1 MFKLHLRERFFPN
14 AKFFK
19 SLNFRIMVILF
30 LVGTIPALIL
40 SAAFLSAYR
49 EQSITRLGND
59 VSNQCQ
65 ILATQLGSA
74 NYLDNPGNETLT
86 GELTQLATLY
96 DGRILIIDQNFHIM
110 VDTYA
115 LETGRTMV
123 AEEVIKCFKGQ
134 STTHY
139 VSGRFIEMT
148 VPITGNGE
156 DKSVIGVILASAST
170 DSLNVRFE
178 ELLNF
183 TEIWLASGSIC
194 LLALAV
200 FLSNWLVKP
209 LRHMNKFI
217 GDLVEG
223 ALDGDLDIHDC
234 TETENI
240 SNTFNSL
247 LAKLRLMEESRQEF
261 VSNVSHELK
270 TPLASMKVL
279 ADSLLVQEG
288 APVELYQEFMQDI
301 AEEIDREN
309 NIISDLLTLV
319 KTDRKVTKLNVEVT
333 NVNEFL
339 EQILKRLRPIAE
351 QGNIEMVF
359 ESNRNVSAEIDVTR
373 LSLAFSNLVEN
384 AIKYNHENG
393 WVRVSLDADH
403 KFFYVKVSDSGMG
416 IPEESL
422 DYIFERFYRVDKS
435 HSQEIGV
442 RALVSPS
449 QEVQSW
455 RTGGNPGAERSR
467 WGNHLHSAD
476 PPSLYHVNKTASGG
490 LLSDAEQP

>member
-1 MFKLHLRERFFPN
+1 MLRQRIKERFSPN
-14 AKFFK
+14 SKFFK

-30 LVGTIPALIL
+30 LIGTIPALIL
-40 SAAFLSAYR
+40 SVAFLSAYR
-49 EQSITRLGND
+49 DQSLVRLGND
-59 VSNQCQ
+59 VTNQCQ
-65 ILATQLGSA
+65 ILATQIGSV
-74 NYLDNPGNETLT
+74 NYLDNPSNETLT
-86 GELTQLATLY
+86 GELTQLANLY
-96 DGRILIIDQNFHIM
+96 DGRILIIDQNFQIL

-115 LETGRTMV
+115 LEEGRTML
-123 AEEVIKCFKGQ
+123 AEEVIKCFKGE
-134 STTHY
+134 STSHY

-148 VPITGNGE
+148 VPITAGGE
-156 DKSVIGVILASAST
+156 NKTVTGVILASAST
-170 DSLNVRFE
+170 DSMNVRLE
-178 ELLNF
+178 ALRNF
-183 TEIWLASGSIC
+183 AEIWIVAGSIC
-194 LLALAV
+194 VLALAV
-200 FLSNWLVKP
+200 FLSNWLVGP

-223 ALDGDLDIHDC
+223 ALDGDLEIHDC

-309 NIISDLLTLV
+309 TIISDLLTLV
-319 KTDRKVTKLNVEVT
+319 KTDRKVTKPNVELT

-351 QGNIEMVF
+351 KANIEMVF
-359 ESNRNVSAEIDVTR
+359 ESNRSVNAEIDVTR

-393 WVRVSLDADH
+393 WVQVSLDADH
-403 KFFYVKVSDSGMG
+403 KFFYVKVSDSGIG
-416 IPEESL
+416 IPEGSL

-435 HSQEIGV
+435 HSREIGGTGLGLAITRSAV
-442 RALVSPS
+442 VAHRGAIR
-449 QEVQSW
+449 VQSTVEEGTVFTV
-455 RTGGNPGAERSR
+455 RIPLRYIT
-467 WGNHLHSAD
+467 
-476 PPSLYHVNKTASGG
+476 
-490 LLSDAEQP
+490 

>member
-1 MFKLHLRERFFPN
+1 MLRLNWTKRFSPN
-14 AKFFK
+14 SKFFK
-19 SLNFRIMVILF
+19 SLNFRIMVIFF
-30 LVGTIPALIL
+30 LIGILPAMIL
-40 SAAFLSAYR
+40 SAVFLSAYTK
-49 EQSITRLGND
+49 QSLTRQGND
-59 VSNQCQ
+59 VNNQCQ
-65 ILATQLGSA
+65 ILASQLGSA
-74 NYLDNPGNETLT
+74 NYLDDPSNETLT
-86 GELTQLATLY
+86 GELMQLATLY
-96 DGRILIIDQNFHIM
+96 DGRILIIDRNFQII

-115 LETGRTMV
+115 LEEGRTML
-123 AEEVIKCFKGQ
+123 AEEVIKCFKGE
-134 STTHY
+134 STSHY

-148 VPITGNGE
+148 VPILSSSE
-156 DKSVIGVILASAST
+156 DKNIIGVILASAST
-170 DSLNVRFE
+170 DSLNVRRDN
-178 ELLNF
+178 LKNLM
-183 TEIWLASGSIC
+183 EIWLVAGGLC
-194 LLALAV
+194 VLVLAV
-200 FLSNWLVKP
+200 ILSSWLVKP
-209 LRHMNKFI
+209 LRYMNKFI

-279 ADSLLVQEG
+279 ADSLLVQED

-309 NIISDLLTLV
+309 TIISDLLTLV
-319 KTDRKVTKLNVEVT
+319 KTDRKVTDLNVT
-333 NVNEFL
+333 ATDVNEFL

-351 QGNIEMVF
+351 QANIEMVF
-359 ESNRNVSAEIDVTR
+359 ESNRSVSAEIDTTR

-384 AIKYNHENG
+384 AIKYNRENG

-416 IPEESL
+416 IPQDSL

-435 HSQEIGV
+435 HSREIGGTGLGLAITKSAV
-442 RALVSPS
+442 VAHRGAIR
-449 QEVQSW
+449 VQS
-455 RTGGNPGAERSR
+455 EM
-467 WGNHLHSAD
+467 
-476 PPSLYHVNKTASGG
+476 
-490 LLSDAEQP
+490 EQGTTFTVRIPLKYII

>member
-1 MFKLHLRERFFPN
+1 MLRQRIKERFSPN
-14 AKFFK
+14 SKFFK

-30 LVGTIPALIL
+30 LIGTIPALIL

-49 EQSITRLGND
+49 DQSLVRLGND
-59 VSNQCQ
+59 VTNQCQ
-65 ILATQLGSA
+65 ILATQIGSV
-74 NYLDNPGNETLT
+74 NYLDNPSNETLT
-86 GELTQLATLY
+86 GELTQLANLY
-96 DGRILIIDQNFHIM
+96 DGRILIIDQNFRIL

-115 LETGRTMV
+115 LEEGRTML
-123 AEEVIKCFKGQ
+123 AEEVIKCFKGE
-134 STTHY
+134 STSHY

-148 VPITGNGE
+148 VPITAGGE
-156 DKSVIGVILASAST
+156 NKTVVGVILASAST
-170 DSLNVRFE
+170 DSMNVRLE
-178 ELLNF
+178 ELRNF
-183 TEIWLASGSIC
+183 TEIWIVAGSIC
-194 LLALAV
+194 VLALAV
-200 FLSNWLVKP
+200 FLSNWLVGP

-223 ALDGDLDIHDC
+223 ALDGDLDIRDC

-309 NIISDLLTLV
+309 TIISDLLTLV
-319 KTDRKVTKLNVEVT
+319 KTDRKVTKPNVELT

-351 QGNIEMVF
+351 KANIEMVF
-359 ESNRNVSAEIDVTR
+359 ESNRSVSAEIDVTR

-435 HSQEIGV
+435 HSREIGGTGLGLAITRSAV
-442 RALVSPS
+442 VAHRGAIR
-449 QEVQSW
+449 VQSTVEEGTVFTV
-455 RTGGNPGAERSR
+455 RIPLRYIT
-467 WGNHLHSAD
+467 
-476 PPSLYHVNKTASGG
+476 
-490 LLSDAEQP
+490 

>member
-384 AIKYNHENG
+384 AIKYNHPNG

-435 HSQEIGV
+435 HSQEIGGTGLGLAITRSAV
-442 RALVSPS
+442 VAHRGAIR
-449 QEVQSW
+449 VQSEA
-455 RTGGNPGAERSR
+455 GGGTIFTVRIPLR
-467 WGNHLHSAD
+467 
-476 PPSLYHVNKTASGG
+476 YIT
-490 LLSDAEQP
+490 

>member
-1 MFKLHLRERFFPN
+1 MLRLNWTKRFSPN
-14 AKFFK
+14 SKFFK
-19 SLNFRIMVILF
+19 SLNFRIMVIFF
-30 LVGTIPALIL
+30 LIGILPAMIL
-40 SAAFLSAYR
+40 SAVFLSAYTK
-49 EQSITRLGND
+49 QSLTRQGD
-59 VSNQCQ
+59 DPS
-65 ILATQLGSA
+65 
-74 NYLDNPGNETLT
+74 NETLT
-86 GELTQLATLY
+86 GELMQLATLY
-96 DGRILIIDQNFHIM
+96 DGRILIIDRNFQII

-115 LETGRTMV
+115 LEEGRTML
-123 AEEVIKCFKGQ
+123 AEEVIKCFKGE
-134 STTHY
+134 STSHY

-148 VPITGNGE
+148 VPILSSSE
-156 DKSVIGVILASAST
+156 DKNIIGVILASAST
-170 DSLNVRFE
+170 DSLNVRRDN
-178 ELLNF
+178 LKNLM
-183 TEIWLASGSIC
+183 EIWLVAGGLC
-194 LLALAV
+194 VLVLAV
-200 FLSNWLVKP
+200 ILSSWLVKP
-209 LRHMNKFI
+209 LRYMNKFI

-279 ADSLLVQEG
+279 ADSLLVQED

-309 NIISDLLTLV
+309 TIISDLLTLV
-319 KTDRKVTKLNVEVT
+319 KTDRKVTDLNVAAT
-333 NVNEFL
+333 DVNEFL

-351 QGNIEMVF
+351 QANIEMVF
-359 ESNRNVSAEIDVTR
+359 ESNRSVSAEIDTTR

-384 AIKYNHENG
+384 AIKYNRENG

-416 IPEESL
+416 IPQDSL

-435 HSQEIGV
+435 HSREIGGTGLGLAITKSAV
-442 RALVSPS
+442 VAHRGAIR
-449 QEVQSW
+449 VQS
-455 RTGGNPGAERSR
+455 EM
-467 WGNHLHSAD
+467 
-476 PPSLYHVNKTASGG
+476 
-490 LLSDAEQP
+490 EQGTTFTVRIPLKYII

>member
-1 MFKLHLRERFFPN
+1 MN
-14 AKFFK
+14 
-19 SLNFRIMVILF
+19 
-30 LVGTIPALIL
+30 
-40 SAAFLSAYR
+40 
-49 EQSITRLGND
+49 
-59 VSNQCQ
+59 
-65 ILATQLGSA
+65 
-74 NYLDNPGNETLT
+74 
-86 GELTQLATLY
+86 
-96 DGRILIIDQNFHIM
+96 
-110 VDTYA
+110 
-115 LETGRTMV
+115 
-123 AEEVIKCFKGQ
+123 
-134 STTHY
+134 
-139 VSGRFIEMT
+139 
-148 VPITGNGE
+148 
-156 DKSVIGVILASAST
+156 GVILASAST
-170 DSLNVRFE
+170 DSLNARFE
-178 ELLNF
+178 DLRNF
-183 TEIWLASGSIC
+183 TEIWLAAGSIC

-200 FLSNWLVKP
+200 LLSNWLVKP

-223 ALDGDLDIHDC
+223 ALDGDLDIRDC

-309 NIISDLLTLV
+309 TIISDLLTLV
-319 KTDRKVTKLNVEVT
+319 KTDRKVTGLNVEVT
-333 NVNEFL
+333 DVNAFL

-351 QGNIEMVF
+351 KENVELVF
-359 ESNRNVSAEIDVTR
+359 ESNRSVSAEIDVTR

-384 AIKYNHENG
+384 AVKYNHENG

-416 IPEESL
+416 IPQESL

-435 HSQEIGV
+435 HSREIGGTGLGLAITRSAV
-442 RALVSPS
+442 VAHRGAIR
-449 QEVQSW
+449 VQSTVGEGTVFTV
-455 RTGGNPGAERSR
+455 RIPIRYIT
-467 WGNHLHSAD
+467 
-476 PPSLYHVNKTASGG
+476 
-490 LLSDAEQP
+490 

>member
-19 SLNFRIMVILF
+19 SLNFRIMVLLF

-435 HSQEIGV
+435 HSQEIGGTGLGLAITRSAV
-442 RALVSPS
+442 VAHRGAIR
-449 QEVQSW
+449 VQSEA
-455 RTGGNPGAERSR
+455 GGGTIFTVRIPLR
-467 WGNHLHSAD
+467 
-476 PPSLYHVNKTASGG
+476 YIT
-490 LLSDAEQP
+490 

>member
-96 DGRILIIDQNFHIM
+96 DWRILIIDQNFHIM

-435 HSQEIGV
+435 HSQEIGGTGLGLAITRSAV
-442 RALVSPS
+442 VAHRGAIR
-449 QEVQSW
+449 VQSEA
-455 RTGGNPGAERSR
+455 GGGTIFTVRIPLR
-467 WGNHLHSAD
+467 
-476 PPSLYHVNKTASGG
+476 YIT
-490 LLSDAEQP
+490 